1 MSKCDL
7 RSEPTLGR
15 AIFLAPACRTYMMRT
30 LGFVELLS
38 VVRIEARLFFTS
50 LQSVFCTRTEMSYLV
65 IFFFA

>member
-1 MSKCDL
+1 
-7 RSEPTLGR
+7 
-15 AIFLAPACRTYMMRT
+15 MMRT